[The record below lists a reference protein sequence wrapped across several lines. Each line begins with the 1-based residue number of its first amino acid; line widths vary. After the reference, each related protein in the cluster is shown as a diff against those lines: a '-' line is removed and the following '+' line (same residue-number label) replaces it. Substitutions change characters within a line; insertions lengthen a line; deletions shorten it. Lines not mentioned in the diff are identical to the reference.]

1 MKWKCLLPTQPC
13 LFFLRNLLPAIRM
26 RWKLSASLVSCLYRR
41 CRRRRTAG
49 QWTTPSHIQ
58 LQSHQVPARSISS
71 AQLSG
76 QTRRAGYVD
85 QLITVLRLSRSI
97 LPAAVNTYANKP
109 FDDSI
114 CLCLEDN
121 DAGLTCIC
129 SFRVSRQLDKTLNTF
144 MIRWFNLTLSRR

>member
-1 MKWKCLLPTQPC
+1 MKLKCLLPTRPC

-41 CRRRRTAG
+41 CRRRRTVG
-49 QWTTPSHIQ
+49 
-58 LQSHQVPARSISS
+58 PASGPDRLTYSFDLIKCSL

-85 QLITVLRLSRSI
+85 QFITVLRLSRSI

-114 CLCLEDN
+114 CLGLEDN
-121 DAGLTCIC
+121 DDGLTYIC
-129 SFRVSRQLDKTLNTF
+129 TFKISRQLDKTLNTF
-144 MIRWFNLTLSRR
+144 TIRWFNLTLSRR